1 MQEKRLADLR
11 RDFVR
16 EGLSEAN
23 IERNPFAQFSL
34 WMNEA
39 LNADVIDATA
49 MTLSTVDSQSRPSA
63 RIVLLKGC
71 DENGFV
77 FYTNYESKK
86 SIDLLS
92 NPHAALHFFW
102 PDLERQIAIAGIAIQ
117 TSREESESYFKSRP
131 LESRLGAWASAQSRV
146 IGSRDV
152 LENRVEELRKQ
163 YTDGEVP
170 LPPFWG
176 GFRVVPD
183 KFEFWQG
190 RASRLHDRICY
201 ELKNGEWEIYR
212 LSP

>member
-1 MQEKRLADLR
+1 MQERRLADLR
-11 RDFVR
+11 RDYVR

-23 IERNPFAQFSL
+23 VANDPFAQFGV
-34 WMNEA
+34 WMNDA
-39 LNADVIDATA
+39 LNAGIIDATA

-71 DENGFV
+71 DKNGFV
-77 FYTNYESKK
+77 FYTNYKSKK
-86 SIDLLS
+86 SIDLIS
-92 NPHAALHFFW
+92 NPNASLHFFW
-102 PDLERQIAIAGIAIQ
+102 PDLERQIAIRGNAVK
-117 TSREESESYFKSRP
+117 TSRKESESYFRSRP
-131 LESRLGAWASAQSRV
+131 LESRLGAWASVQSSV

-163 YTDGEVP
+163 YADGDVP

-176 GFRVVPD
+176 GFRVIPD

-190 RASRLHDRICY
+190 RANRLHDRICY
-201 ELKNGEWEIYR
+201 ELKHGVWEIYR